1 MFYWVVSCLP
11 GNSHVVYLYDGS
23 YLAAVL
29 DIQLRAYR
37 LNINYSFISKR
48 DLFLVDTL
56 EEAKRFV
63 EAQYRLTRSVS

>member
-11 GNSHVVYLYDGS
+11 ENSHVVYLYDGS

>member
-37 LNINYSFISKR
+37 LNINYSFTSKSQLDLAIS
-48 DLFLVDTL
+48 V
-56 EEAKRFV
+56 EEAMKFV